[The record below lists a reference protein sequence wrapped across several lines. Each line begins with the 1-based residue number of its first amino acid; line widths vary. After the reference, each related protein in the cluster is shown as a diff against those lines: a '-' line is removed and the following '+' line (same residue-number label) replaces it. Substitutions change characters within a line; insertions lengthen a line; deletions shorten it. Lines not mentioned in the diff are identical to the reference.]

1 MRTSIAIA
9 VVAAAATAVSA
20 DCNPSYN
27 VPTSTPC
34 FTACNVKAG
43 SAVVSGWTMDSSS
56 EKFIPSLAVM
66 CNKGTD
72 QYRDFMTVAGMCM
85 MKCAGDD
92 PELFN
97 AEFAGACAWYGSHKN
112 DVCATETTTSAAA
125 TTTTAKDTTTKDTTT
140 VETTTIQTTAADTT
154 TAAEAVTTAVT
165 TADTTTE
172 VTAPT
177 TVAPVVS
184 SSAPVASNIPVV
196 SSAVSAAS
204 SGIPVRP
211 SASVSPSGSGAAVPS
226 TPAEGAANKLQI
238 SGLAMALVAAAGY
251 LAI

>member
-9 VVAAAATAVSA
+9 IVAAAATAVSA

-34 FTACNVKAG
+34 FTGCNVKAG

-72 QYRDFMTVAGMCM
+72 QYRNFMTVAGTCM
-85 MKCAGDD
+85 MTCAGDD

-112 DVCATETTTSAAA
+112 DSCATETTTTAAA
-125 TTTTAKDTTTKDTTT
+125 VTTTTA
-140 VETTTIQTTAADTT
+140 AAV
-154 TAAEAVTTAVT
+154 VT
-165 TADTTTE
+165 
-172 VTAPT
+172 T
-177 TVAPVVS
+177 TVAPG
-184 SSAPVASNIPVV
+184 ATTGAPVV
-196 SSAVSAAS
+196 SPVSSGISAAS
-204 SGIPVRP
+204 SGASSGASILASSGASILP
-211 SASVSPSGSGAAVPS
+211 SSSVSPSGSGAAVPS

-238 SGLAMALVAAAGY
+238 SGLAMALVAGAGY
-251 LAI
+251 LAL